1 MKKLL
6 LALTLWS
13 AALPVRAQDPR
24 ERVYNYEIL
33 KPSHEAKPP
42 VEGFATER
50 IRENLGRSLTARPA
64 PDGRS
69 VHLSWR
75 LLESDHPEIGFDLYR
90 RTGDRDERLN
100 RKPITATTDFTDT
113 EPAEK
118 AYYRIVPRY
127 GTRRLPASAET
138 EVDLAALRSG
148 KPYTA
153 IPVTGRVG
161 KLGVGDLDGD
171 GEYDFVVRT
180 PDTGVDPGVQGR
192 HYDSVYTIAEIGRA
206 HV

>member
-75 LLESDHPEIGFDLYR
+75 LCVQQSGS
-90 RTGDRDERLN
+90 GNVN
-100 RKPITATTDFTDT
+100 R
-113 EPAEK
+113 
-118 AYYRIVPRY
+118 RY
-127 GTRRLPASAET
+127 GAFRKARMEF
-138 EVDLAALRSG
+138 SG
-148 KPYTA
+148 
-153 IPVTGRVG
+153 
-161 KLGVGDLDGD
+161 
-171 GEYDFVVRT
+171 
-180 PDTGVDPGVQGR
+180 
-192 HYDSVYTIAEIGRA
+192 
-206 HV
+206 